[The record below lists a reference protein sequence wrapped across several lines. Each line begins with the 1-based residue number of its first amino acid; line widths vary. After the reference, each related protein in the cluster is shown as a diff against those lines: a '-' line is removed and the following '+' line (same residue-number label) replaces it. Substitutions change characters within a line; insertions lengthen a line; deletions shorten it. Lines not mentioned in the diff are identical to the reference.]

1 MQSSVKSKYIYFVV
15 LTVNIAAFTTGTL
28 VSSTSSQISKLSD
41 AEHSPLGRAITSTEE
56 SWIGS
61 LHAVGGMFGPVLLAL
76 LSAKIGKRYTVI
88 SLVVPLVVAP
98 LIYAFAETI
107 YLFLIARVVGGIAVA
122 SIFSLVILY
131 VVEISDNHNRG
142 LFTTSFIIFLSL
154 GMVFAY
160 CVSPY
165 TSLKVYNL
173 TVIVFP
179 VLFAVASFFII
190 PESPF
195 YLVAKGREEE
205 AKDVLTKL
213 RGTDVH
219 IKEEIQVIKDALA
232 RNSDQATIKDMIST
246 KAARIAFLISTLLVV
261 TQQFSGLAVILSYT
275 EQIFKETNSNLTPAE
290 SSIVIGVVGFLFSPL
305 APILS
310 DRFNRRVLFLSSLL
324 GNLLMLI
331 VIGLYF
337 FLKDNGTDV
346 DAISWLPLVCV
357 VMFLFFN
364 SFGLMPLV
372 WPIITEILP
381 QNVKSH
387 GTGVLNLLSNVS
399 SFIVNFLFPI
409 MQDSMGLAGI
419 FWFYSGIITVTGIF
433 FYFKLPETK
442 GKSMLEIQDILSS

>member
-1 MQSSVKSKYIYFVV
+1 M
-15 LTVNIAAFTTGTL
+15 
-28 VSSTSSQISKLSD
+28 
-41 AEHSPLGRAITSTEE
+41 
-56 SWIGS
+56 
-61 LHAVGGMFGPVLLAL
+61 
-76 LSAKIGKRYTVI
+76 
-88 SLVVPLVVAP
+88 
-98 LIYAFAETI
+98 
-107 YLFLIARVVGGIAVA
+107 FLIARVVGGIAVA

-131 VVEISDNHNRG
+131 VVEISDIHNRG

-179 VLFAVASFFII
+179 VLFAVASFLII

-195 YLVAKGREEE
+195 YLVSKGREEE

-261 TQQFSGLAVILSYT
+261 TQQFSGIAVILSYT

-346 DAISWLPLVCV
+346 DTISWLPLVCV

-419 FWFYSGIITVTGIF
+419 FWFYGGIISVTGIF